1 MMPLHLLGWAL
12 LVAALLAYLAPEPA
26 RARLTLARAVCAAG
40 GAIMTVLAF
49 ALNDAVLFGT
59 GFTTLFACAG
69 PIYLA
74 WKRSRAALAEET
86 SSAEQGVS
94 P

>member
-1 MMPLHLLGWAL
+1 MMLLHLLGWAL
-12 LVAALLAYLAPEPA
+12 LLAALLAYLAPEPA
-26 RARLTLARAVCAAG
+26 RARLTTGRAACAVG
-40 GAIMTVLAF
+40 GAAMAVLAF

-59 GFTTLFACAG
+59 GFTALFACTG

-74 WKRSRAALAEET
+74 WKRSRGGLAEES
-86 SSAEQGVS
+86 SSAEQGAT